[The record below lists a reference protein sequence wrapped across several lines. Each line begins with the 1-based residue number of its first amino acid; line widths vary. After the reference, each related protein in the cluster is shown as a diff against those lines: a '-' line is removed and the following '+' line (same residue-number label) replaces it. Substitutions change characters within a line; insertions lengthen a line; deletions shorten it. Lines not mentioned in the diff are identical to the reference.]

1 MSNLV
6 AQVKQD
12 QAFNLIELI
21 KMRLKSSYGVPLS
34 RAMLDRRALALAQE
48 QLEHERT
55 EMQKKLD
62 TIIYPILN
70 YDALPS
76 LGIKMDAPRWTT
88 AVEQFVAEPWLTRS
102 ATRFNVSFQFAN
114 TALRTDASVI
124 PGVTVC
130 PLCKRDVSPTVWHLM
145 TECTLKTCELNMP
158 HLPPRVPLTTT
169 AQDPTSTDDEATAP
183 SAKVARGS
191 NAYLAQEILW
201 TLREF
206 RPAGE
211 AWPTDLLVP
220 NEKNTFLKEFNR
232 ACTTL
237 ELSCQSRQ
245 RDDDRGLPP
254 VLDNDGEIAKFDTL
268 RFLACHLPRD
278 PLASVFKVPKDEEGK
293 VNKDQAEEMHEK
305 KKTFFEVWERLHQ
318 LIVEAINQA
327 KAKYNRMSAASRAA
341 SREDDQA
348 PQFRETNAYQIN
360 ETTPAR
366 AERAQAQ
373 RSHRDERNEK
383 RSAADLLELNKKNEM
398 QKKGNHINAVVAT
411 SQIGHVLQARIDE
424 HVTLSQPFVLPAN
437 LTFVERTSRW
447 TRMAEPT
454 GAGEEEE
461 HEDAMEVDS
470 TRNSSRLSYDA
481 DDDSSRRQ
489 SEGSSLVSSR
499 AVTPPPN
506 SWGAAADDDEGG
518 YSGIHDGD
526 GNEGDEDRANVIPGG
541 DGSKG
546 GDNELQGSDGGKG
559 GSSRRGSG
567 KGTGDG
573 SGIYGGKHGDRSGGR
588 GLSDRG
594 GGKSGKSNELRN
606 DGGGKGSS
614 GRQHGRGKGKGG
626 NRELCDGDGSKG
638 DSSGLHDGGSSSAGS
653 RSSHHN
659 ARHGSK
665 KMNKKQKRAEQR
677 RESSSDSS
685 AAQRPAGGARAA
697 QLEKKQKQH

>member
-1 MSNLV
+1 
-6 AQVKQD
+6 
-12 QAFNLIELI
+12 
-21 KMRLKSSYGVPLS
+21 
-34 RAMLDRRALALAQE
+34 
-48 QLEHERT
+48 
-55 EMQKKLD
+55 
-62 TIIYPILN
+62 
-70 YDALPS
+70 
-76 LGIKMDAPRWTT
+76 
-88 AVEQFVAEPWLTRS
+88 
-102 ATRFNVSFQFAN
+102 
-114 TALRTDASVI
+114 
-124 PGVTVC
+124 
-130 PLCKRDVSPTVWHLM
+130 M
-145 TECTLKTCELNMP
+145 T
-158 HLPPRVPLTTT
+158 
-169 AQDPTSTDDEATAP
+169 TDDEATAP

-211 AWPTDLLVP
+211 AWPTDLLEP

-245 RDDDRGLPP
+245 RDDDHGIPP

-278 PLASVFKVPKDEEGK
+278 PLASVFKVPKDEEGN
-293 VNKDQAEEMHEK
+293 VNKNQAEEMHEK

-318 LIVEAINQA
+318 LIAEAITQA

-348 PQFRETNAYQIN
+348 PQFREMNAYQIN
-360 ETTPAR
+360 QTTPAR

-373 RSHRDERNEK
+373 RSHRAERNER

-411 SQIGHVLQARIDE
+411 SQIGHALQARIDG
-424 HVTLSQPFVLPAN
+424 HVTLSQLFVLPAN

-461 HEDAMEVDS
+461 RDDAMEVDS

-481 DDDSSRRQ
+481 DDDSSRLQ

-526 GNEGDEDRANVIPGG
+526 GDKGDEDKVNVIPDG

-567 KGTGDG
+567 KGKGDG
-573 SGIYGGKHGDRSGGR
+573 SGTYGGKHGDRSGGR

-614 GRQHGRGKGKGG
+614 GRQHGSGKGKGG

-659 ARHGSK
+659 ARNGSK

-677 RESSSDSS
+677 RESSSESS